1 MVFSYWQSRGYR
13 DLVTESCYFVL
24 SLKKLS
30 PERYF
35 EKNKFI
41 GKSFARQY
49 EKDLKREFKSWAD
62 EKHIEKVKGI
72 LPKDLMRRGCDVLAL
87 FAIALINKQILWR
100 R

>member
-1 MVFSYWQSRGYR
+1 M
-13 DLVTESCYFVL
+13 VTESCYFVL

-72 LPKDLMRRGCDVLAL
+72 LPKDLMLRVCDVLAL
-87 FAIALINKQILWR
+87 FAIALLNKQIL
-100 R
+100 

>member
-1 MVFSYWQSRGYR
+1 M
-13 DLVTESCYFVL
+13 L

-72 LPKDLMRRGCDVLAL
+72 LPKDLMQRVCDVLAL
-87 FAIALINKQILWR
+87 FAIALINKQIL
-100 R
+100 

>member
-1 MVFSYWQSRGYR
+1 M
-13 DLVTESCYFVL
+13 TEACYFVF

-41 GKSFARQY
+41 DKSCARQY

-62 EKHIEKVKGI
+62 EKHLEKVNGI
-72 LPKDLMRRGCDVLAL
+72 LRRIRGTVFVMWLQCLPL
-87 FAIALINKQILWR
+87 L
-100 R
+100 

>member
-1 MVFSYWQSRGYR
+1 M
-13 DLVTESCYFVL
+13 VTESCYFVL

-62 EKHIEKVKGI
+62 EKHLEKVKGI
-72 LPKDLMRRGCDVLAL
+72 LPNDSLQIVCDV
-87 FAIALINKQILWR
+87 
-100 R
+100 

>member
-1 MVFSYWQSRGYR
+1 M
-13 DLVTESCYFVL
+13 L

-41 GKSFARQY
+41 SKSFARQY
-49 EKDLKREFKSWAD
+49 ENDLKREFKSWAD

-72 LPKDLMRRGCDVLAL
+72 LPKDFMRRVCDVLAL
-87 FAIALINKQILWR
+87 FAIALINKQIL
-100 R
+100 

>member
-1 MVFSYWQSRGYR
+1 M
-13 DLVTESCYFVL
+13 L

-62 EKHIEKVKGI
+62 EKHLEKVKGI
-72 LPKDLMRRGCDVLAL
+72 LPKDLLQIVCDV
-87 FAIALINKQILWR
+87 
-100 R
+100 